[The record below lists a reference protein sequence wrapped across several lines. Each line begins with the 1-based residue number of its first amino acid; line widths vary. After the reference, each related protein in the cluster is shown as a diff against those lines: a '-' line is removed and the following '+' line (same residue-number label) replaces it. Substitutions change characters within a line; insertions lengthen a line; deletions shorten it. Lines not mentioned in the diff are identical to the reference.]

1 MKKKSVKLCLVH
13 DFKSTKLALFM
24 IHIRIV
30 GLFLMLTQKGQF
42 FSPHFSATHI
52 MFPWQSGHTCTTI
65 LRTSSQCILLESVA

>member
-13 DFKSTKLALFM
+13 DFKSTKLASFM

-42 FSPHFSATHI
+42 F
-52 MFPWQSGHTCTTI
+52 
-65 LRTSSQCILLESVA
+65 